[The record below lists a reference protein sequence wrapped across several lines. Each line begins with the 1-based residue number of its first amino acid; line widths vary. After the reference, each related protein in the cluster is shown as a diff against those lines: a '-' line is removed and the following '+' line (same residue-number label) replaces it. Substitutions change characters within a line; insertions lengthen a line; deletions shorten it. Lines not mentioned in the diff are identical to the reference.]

1 MVQITLDNQSRQ
13 VRLTAGAFKRF
24 QASVSSGKGDL
35 EAIGDLI
42 FDCLKRDDPSLT
54 PEALEEMLDT
64 DTMRT
69 VWAAVQAEIDAFGA
83 ALNPTKASEA
93 PALTGD
99 ANKPSPAL
107 N

>member
-1 MVQITLDNQSRQ
+1 MVTIQLDKPR
-13 VRLTAGAFKRF
+13 VIRLTAGAFKRF
-24 QASVSSGKGDL
+24 QASVSAGKGDL

-42 FDCLKRDDPSLT
+42 HDCLKRDDPSLT
-54 PEALEEMLDT
+54 AEALEDLLDV
-64 DTMRT
+64 DAMRT

-93 PALTGD
+93 TASTGGEN
-99 ANKPSPAL
+99 APLPAL

>member
-1 MVQITLDNQSRQ
+1 MVTIQLDKPRQ

-24 QASVSSGKGDL
+24 QASVTAGKGDV
-35 EAIGDLI
+35 EDIGDLI
-42 FDCLKRDDPSLT
+42 HDCLKPDVPSLT
-54 PEALEEMLDT
+54 TEALEDLLDV
-64 DTMRT
+64 DAMRT

-93 PALTGD
+93 PASTGGEN
-99 ANKPSPAL
+99 APSPAL

>member
-1 MVQITLDNQSRQ
+1 MVTITLDKPRT

-24 QASVSSGKGDL
+24 QASIAAGKGDL
-35 EAIGDLI
+35 EAIGSLI
-42 FDCLKRDDPSLT
+42 LDCLRRDDPGLT
-54 PEALEEMLDT
+54 AEALEEMLDV

-69 VWAAVQAEIDAFGA
+69 TWAAVQAEIDAFGA

-93 PALTGD
+93 QASTGGEN
-99 ANKPSPAL
+99 APSPAL